1 MFMSHSDS
9 VSGVVNCLVFFSK
22 MLSILSLLMWTSCE
36 THIHHP
42 PPRPPHTQRHRG
54 DSGGGR
60 GVQSCFLMSSIFLE
74 AQGGG
79 ELK

>member
-1 MFMSHSDS
+1 MFISHSDS

-42 PPRPPHTQRHRG
+42 HPGPHTHRG
-54 DSGGGR
+54 TEETAE
-60 GVQSCFLMSSIFLE
+60 E
-74 AQGGG
+74 AEGFRAAS
-79 ELK
+79 